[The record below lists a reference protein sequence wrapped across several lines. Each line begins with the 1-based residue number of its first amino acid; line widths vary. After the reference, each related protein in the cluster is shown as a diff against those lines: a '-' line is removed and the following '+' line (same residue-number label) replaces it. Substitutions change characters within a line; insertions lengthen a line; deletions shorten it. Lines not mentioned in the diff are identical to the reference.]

1 MVRQVRWT
9 REVLGVDG
17 LRAGVGRRSVD
28 PPLGIRTA
36 GFSSREHVVEGIDE
50 ELSATTLVLEGLGR
64 RVCIAAID
72 LCMVPQDIAMAWR
85 SAIADAIGTEP
96 SHVLINL
103 SHTHSAGALL
113 RTQPEF
119 VDQADLLGAYQAMLD
134 VRLVEAARAAVAS
147 LRPARIGAGSGES
160 RIGVQRRERDADGYV
175 VLGEVPD
182 GPIDPVVGVVRVDD
196 LDGRP
201 IAILASYGCHTVAVG
216 PRSRL
221 ASPDFP
227 GPMRRMVE
235 ATLGGTCLFL
245 QGGGGDI
252 MPLWGMSHEE
262 DATDDKE
269 RVGWMLGSEVVRVA
283 SAIRTHVERGE
294 PVNLPSLLG
303 KGVTMHPWIP
313 VTGPTVTALDARS
326 AAVTLDLVE
335 LPDAD
340 QAKRLRAERQVE
352 LDAALAGD
360 SDRARTITRHFM
372 AWADVLVAAVEAGE
386 RTRTMEVQAIRVN
399 DIVITAIAAEVF
411 SATTRRIRDD
421 SPFPHTLPLGYS
433 NGVLCYLPTAADH
446 PEGGWDVRDRYR
458 IPDLVFQSYL
468 LPVAIAPDSEE
479 RVRAAV
485 RGMLREL
492 DHPLG

>member
-1 MVRQVRWT
+1 MN
-9 REVLGVDG
+9 G
-17 LRAGVGRRSVD
+17 LRAGVARRSVD

-36 GFSSREHVVEGIDE
+36 GFSAREHVVEGIDE
-50 ELSATTLVLEGLGR
+50 ELSVTTLVLEGLGQ

-72 LCMVPQDIAMAWR
+72 LCMVPQDIAMTWR
-85 SAIADAIGTEP
+85 AAVADAIGTQP

-103 SHTHSAGALL
+103 SHTHSQGALL

-119 VDQADLLGAYQAMLD
+119 EDQAELLAGLQGLLEE
-134 VRLVEAARAAVAS
+134 RLVDAARAAATA
-147 LRPARIGAGSGES
+147 LQPARIGAGSGLS
-160 RIGVQRRERDADGYV
+160 TIGVQRRERDADGYIF
-175 VLGEVPD
+175 LGEVPD

-196 LDGRP
+196 LGGRP
-201 IAILASYGCHTVAVG
+201 IAILAAYGCHTVAVG

-252 MPLWGMSHEE
+252 MPLWGMSHDE
-262 DATDDKE
+262 DATDDKD
-269 RVGWMLGSEVVRVA
+269 RVGWMLGGEVVRVA
-283 SAIRTHVERGE
+283 SSIRTQVERGDH
-294 PVNLPSLLG
+294 VNLPSLLG
-303 KGVTMHPWIP
+303 RGVTMRPWVP
-313 VTGPTVTALDARS
+313 VTDPSVTALDARS
-326 AAVTLDLVE
+326 APVTLDLVPM
-335 LPDAD
+335 PDMEE
-340 QAKRLRAERQVE
+340 AKRLRAERQAE
-352 LDAALAGD
+352 LDAAIAGD

-372 AWADVLVAAVEAGE
+372 AWADRLVAAVEAGE

-399 DIVITAIAAEVF
+399 DIVFTAIAAEVF
-411 SATTRRIRDD
+411 SATTRAIRDE
-421 SPFPHTLPLGYS
+421 SPFTHTIPLGYS

-479 RVRAAV
+479 RIRSAV
-485 RGMLREL
+485 GGMLDEL
-492 DHPLG
+492 GAVTD